1 VGGTWVPLLDDAEGR
16 TGWGFGSL
24 GHDKYSTE
32 RFFPFLVIDP
42 EVRLNSFLSAYRTW
56 RP

>member
-1 VGGTWVPLLDDAEGR
+1 MGGTWVPLLDDAEGR
-16 TGWGFGSL
+16 TGWGLGSL